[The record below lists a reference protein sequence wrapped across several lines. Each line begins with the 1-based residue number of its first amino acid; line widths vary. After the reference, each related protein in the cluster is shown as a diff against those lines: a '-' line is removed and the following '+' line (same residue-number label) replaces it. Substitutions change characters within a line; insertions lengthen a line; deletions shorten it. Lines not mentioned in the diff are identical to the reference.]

1 LSYELKHTRAT
12 FKILKIKLMAR
23 ALPMRQDDFPNF
35 TTPKMM
41 MSTPRDNFQL
51 NHRVVNCGKSQI
63 CKPGSPYQV
72 VES

>member
-12 FKILKIKLMAR
+12 FKILKIKPMAR

-41 MSTPRDNFQL
+41 MSTPRGIDNIPF
-51 NHRVVNCGKSQI
+51 
-63 CKPGSPYQV
+63 
-72 VES
+72 ES